1 MTSSVYLRL
10 AGPVQ
15 SWAKPA
21 VTGNLVR
28 TNPVP
33 TQSALQGMV
42 AAALGAPRGH
52 WPEWV
57 NEIDFRV
64 REDHPPQFLDDFHTI
79 GSREDEW
86 DFRRRLA
93 ITQGLRASSAKK
105 LAYKPGVGATVISQ
119 RTYLADAEFL
129 VQATAQG
136 HTEELDYALSNPEF
150 SIYLGRKAFAA
161 SFPFYLGVGDASVLT
176 QLPALARNEQKI
188 TNGKVSVKLY
198 QHALGQAAAPAQ
210 TMVPAARSRAEW
222 MDKLRPFE
230 LVRRQTQH

>member
-1 MTSSVYLRL
+1 MTSSVYFRL

-33 TQSALQGMV
+33 TQSALQGLV
-42 AAALGAPRGH
+42 AAALGAPRGQ
-52 WPEWV
+52 WPAWLS
-57 NEIDFRV
+57 EIDFRV
-64 REDHPPQFLDDFHTI
+64 REDHSPQFLDDYHTI

-93 ITQGLRASSAKK
+93 ITQGLRASSAKQ
-105 LAYKPGVGATVISQ
+105 LAYKPGVHDTVQSR

-129 VQATAQG
+129 VQATAPE
-136 HTEELDYALSNPEF
+136 HTEELDYALAHPEF

-161 SFPFYLGVGDASVLT
+161 SFPFYLGVGDASLLT
-176 QLPALARNEQKI
+176 QLPALVRNEQKI

>member
-1 MTSSVYLRL
+1 MTSSVYFRL

-33 TQSALQGMV
+33 AQSALQGLV
-42 AAALGAPRGH
+42 AAALGAPRGQ
-52 WPEWV
+52 WPAWLS
-57 NEIDFRV
+57 EIDFRV
-64 REDHPPQFLDDFHTI
+64 REDHPPQFVDDFHTI

-93 ITQGLRASSAKK
+93 ITQGLPARSAKK

-129 VQATAQG
+129 VQATAPA
-136 HTEELDYALSNPEF
+136 HTEELDYALSHPEF

-161 SFPFYLGVGDASVLT
+161 SFPFYLGVGDASLLT

>member
-28 TNPVP
+28 TNTVP
-33 TQSALQGMV
+33 TRSALQGLV
-42 AAALGAPRGH
+42 AAALGAPRGR
-52 WPEWV
+52 WPEWIE
-57 NEIDFRV
+57 EIDFRV
-64 REDHPPQFLDDFHTI
+64 REDRRPQFMDDFHTI

-93 ITQGLRASSAKK
+93 ITQGLKASSAKN

-129 VQATAQG
+129 VQATCEG
-136 HTEELDYALSNPEF
+136 HTEELDHALSHPEF
-150 SIYLGRKAFAA
+150 SIYLGRKAFTA
-161 SFPFYLGVGDASVLT
+161 SFPFYLGVGDAELIT
-176 QLPALARNEQKI
+176 QLPAMVREQHRI
-188 TNGKVSVKLY
+188 VNGKVSVKLY
-198 QHALGQAAAPAQ
+198 QHSLGQAAAPAQ
-210 TMVPAARSRAEW
+210 TMVPAARDRAEW
-222 MDKLRPFE
+222 MDKLAPFE
-230 LVRRQTQH
+230 LVRRRTKR